1 MCCKEEDVWREAV
14 AVKCS
19 EMGCNVPYRGVEQ
32 QAVPNILEIYCI
44 KKAICSVLYAVSL
57 MEDASSVL
65 NGSGSLLYRVSL
77 M

>member
-1 MCCKEEDVWREAV
+1 MYGGKL

-19 EMGCNVPYRGVEQ
+19 EMGCNVPYRGGEQ

>member
-1 MCCKEEDVWREAV
+1 MYGGKL

-19 EMGCNVPYRGVEQ
+19 EMGCNVPYRGSEQ